1 MDIGD
6 SVGSE
11 SLRRSIGGLPI
22 CGSGSQYCLLSSGGV
37 GGCLQELG
45 ARVLAAGVASCRA
58 VSLCLTSP
66 ICSSGWCGLF
76 FWLAWPEIVLQTEV
90 VYICAGH
97 ICPRSRCEGI
107 EVS

>member
-1 MDIGD
+1 MGCL
-6 SVGSE
+6 SVV
-11 SLRRSIGGLPI
+11 LAASIVSCPAGG
-22 CGSGSQYCLLSSGGV
+22 
-37 GGCLQELG
+37 GGCLKELG
-45 ARVLAAGVASCRA
+45 ARVLAAGVASGPA

-107 EVS
+107 EMS